1 MPGTLSPDHDHAAC
15 VAEVMTRAEA
25 CCGASGARLTPL
37 RRRVLETLAGS
48 HVPLGAYELVERL
61 GHAGERPP
69 PMSVYRALD
78 FLAAERLV
86 HRIESRNAY
95 LACGRAHGPD
105 DVLVFL
111 ICEHCGT
118 TAELASH
125 AVERDLAWATRSA
138 GFTPKDPVIEIAGTC
153 AACRTRDV
161 A

>member
-1 MPGTLSPDHDHAAC
+1 MA
-15 VAEVMTRAEA
+15 RAEA
-25 CCGASGARLTPL
+25 CCGFSGGRLTPL
-37 RRRVLETLAGS
+37 RRRVLQALADS

-61 GHAGERPP
+61 GSAGDRPP

-95 LACGRAHGPD
+95 VACGHEHGPD
-105 DVLVFL
+105 AVLVFL
-111 ICEHCGT
+111 ICERCGA

-138 GFTPKDPVIEIAGTC
+138 GFTPKNPVIEIAGTC
-153 AACRTRDV
+153 AACRERD
-161 A
+161 AA